1 MPKVS
6 ICIPAYNQV
15 AYLKRTIDSVLSQN
29 FTDYEIII
37 TDDSENNLVKDF
49 VAQYNL
55 PEVIHYYKNTI
66 PLGTPENWNEAIRKA
81 SGEYIKILHHDDW
94 LQGNNSLAKYVAL
107 LDDNPDMEYGFSATR
122 AIAPEKSWSHLL
134 TAADLKALKQ
144 NNLVLFSNN
153 IIGAPSTGIYR
164 NHKNIFFDNNLKWL
178 VDIEFYIRLLQN
190 NNAFVYTPEILV
202 VTGLPEGR
210 VSDDCNN
217 KETEVPEYLY
227 VLESILNRRKIY
239 ARIAI
244 KQCILKTIA
253 VLEKYDIYS
262 VAGIMACGYKETIPV
277 EIRNYLSLKK
287 ANVLLGK
294 IYKKILR
301 NH

>member
-15 AYLKRTIDSVLSQN
+15 TYLKRTIDSVLSQS

-37 TDDSENNLVKDF
+37 TDDSDSDMVKDF

-55 PEVIHYYKNTI
+55 PHTIHYFKNEI
-66 PLGTPENWNEAIRKA
+66 QLGTPENWNEAIRKA
-81 SGEYIKILHHDDW
+81 TGEYIKILHHDDW
-94 LQGNNSLAKYVAL
+94 LNGNDSVAKYVAL
-107 LDDNPDMEYGFSATR
+107 LDDNPSKDYGFSATR
-122 AIAPEKSWSHLL
+122 AIAPDKSWDHLL
-134 TAADLKALKQ
+134 SSEDLATLEK
-144 NNLVLFSNN
+144 NSLVLFSNN

-164 NHKNIFFDNNLKWL
+164 NHKNLFFDKHLKWL

-190 NNAFVYTPEILV
+190 KNSFVYMPEILV

-227 VLESILNRRKIY
+227 VLISILKRRKIY
-239 ARIAI
+239 ARTAI
-244 KQCILKTIA
+244 KECILKTIA
-253 VLEKYDIYS
+253 VLEKYNIYS
-262 VAGIMACGYKETIPV
+262 VAGIIGCGYKGNIPI
-277 EIRNYLSLKK
+277 EIRNYFSLKN
-287 ANVLLGK
+287 ANGLLGK
-294 IYKKILR
+294 VYKKILR
-301 NH
+301 NY